1 MFVSSMQNSGSNTP
15 TMQQQQQSM
24 LTSTPVGT
32 PVGGARPFPSGS
44 EGTPGGSASSSPS
57 TPTSAAALAA
67 QQQAA
72 AAAQQAAQHKKDRN
86 SRKTCQYC
94 HKVRKDSLLKRDFD
108 TLKYSFLS
116 DLFSITPVFID
127 QSQEC
132 LPIARKPNSLSLPRS

>member
-1 MFVSSMQNSGSNTP
+1 MFVFVSSMQNSGSNTP
-15 TMQQQQQSM
+15 TMQQQQSM

-32 PVGGARPFPSGS
+32 PVGGGARPFPSGS

-94 HKVRKDSLLKRDFD
+94 HKVRKDSSLLKEGF
-108 TLKYSFLS
+108 
-116 DLFSITPVFID
+116 
-127 QSQEC
+127 
-132 LPIARKPNSLSLPRS
+132 